1 MTAIGALLGLGLTI
15 ALIIRRQNPTYS
27 LILGALAGG
36 LCGGLG
42 LVETVDVMVAGVKDV
57 VPAILRILTA
67 GVLSGV
73 LVKTGAAFRVA
84 DALVRKLGPRN
95 TLAALAL
102 ATLLLT
108 AIGVFIDVA
117 VITIAPIALAAG
129 RSLPAVS
136 RAKLLLAMIGGGKCG
151 NIISPNP
158 NTIISAENMG
168 APLPSVMLA
177 GVLPA
182 LLGFAALLV
191 LLRLIKLP
199 GENAADTDTGAD
211 NNVSADNT
219 AADNNNDN
227 NNATA
232 AAAAAAG
239 TVTTAAAA
247 ATTTAVANNAAAA
260 ATATAVANNAA
271 ATDTAA
277 LPPLWASLAGP
288 ALAIALLALRPLC
301 GIVVDPLVALP
312 AGGAA
317 GILCMRRARRFGVSL
332 AFGLEKMGAVALLLI
347 GTGAIAG
354 VIKNSVLGAW
364 ILHGLESARLGGV
377 FIAPVSGAL
386 MSAATASTTAGAT
399 VASSSFAPMILAA
412 GVSAVWGAAMI
423 NAGATVLDHLP
434 HGSFFHASAGAMQVN
449 LRERLRLIPWETL
462 TGLILATLSTAAALV
477 FG

>member
-15 ALIIRRQNPTYS
+15 VLIIRKQNPTYC

-42 LVETVDVMVAGVKDV
+42 LVETVAAMIGGVKDV
-57 VPAILRILTA
+57 VPAILRILAA

-73 LVKTGAAFRVA
+73 LVKTGAAFRIA
-84 DALVRKLGPRN
+84 GALVRGLGAGN
-95 TLAALAL
+95 TLPALAL

-108 AIGVFIDVA
+108 ATGVFIDVA

-158 NTIISAENMG
+158 NTIIAAENMG

-182 LLGFAALLV
+182 LLGFVALVV
-191 LLRLIKLP
+191 LLRFIKLP
-199 GENAADTDTGAD
+199 GEGAAGADGGGAGEGGGGGDAGGTGCTVDAGSGVDAGGAD
-211 NNVSADNT
+211 NN
-219 AADNNNDN
+219 N
-227 NNATA
+227 NNANAGGGGATA
-232 AAAAAAG
+232 GGGDAHAVGAPA
-239 TVTTAAAA
+239 
-247 ATTTAVANNAAAA
+247 AVAGAGA
-260 ATATAVANNAA
+260 
-271 ATDTAA
+271 
-277 LPPLWASLAGP
+277 PPALWAGIAGP

-301 GIVVDPLVALP
+301 GVVVDPLVALP
-312 AGGAA
+312 AGGVA
-317 GILCMRRARRFGVSL
+317 GILCMRRTRQFGESL

-354 VIKNSVLGAW
+354 IIKGSVLGAW

-377 FIAPVSGAL
+377 LIAPVSGAF

-399 VASSSFAPMILAA
+399 VASASFAPMILAA

-434 HGSFFHASAGAMQVN
+434 HGSFFHATAGAMQVN

-462 TGLILATLSTAAALV
+462 IGLVLAALTTGAAV
-477 FG
+477 AFG